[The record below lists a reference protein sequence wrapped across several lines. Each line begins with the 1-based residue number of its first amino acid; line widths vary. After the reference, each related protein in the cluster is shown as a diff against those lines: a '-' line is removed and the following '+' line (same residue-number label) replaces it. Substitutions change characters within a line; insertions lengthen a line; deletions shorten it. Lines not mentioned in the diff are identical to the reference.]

1 MNAPTRQRHPVR
13 VTSRLP
19 DYLVT
24 ATLGRSA
31 TESAGPALLVVAV
44 AVLGSAT
51 TGSYVAAS
59 LSASAAIAGPVVG
72 ALLDRSRHPRREFAG
87 FLLLLAI
94 TLAAIALTI
103 GRVPLVVVL
112 LLAFAAG
119 LAYPAITGAWS
130 AQLSRLV
137 PADRLSHAYGYDA
150 ATYSVASV
158 VAPPAAAALVAVA
171 ARAPLWMPVALALV
185 ALLALARMPLHP
197 RVVDGPPQPLRQSLR
212 DGFDAL
218 ARRPALRRT
227 AVITTIGFAGTA
239 AVFVAAPV
247 LAQER
252 TGSLEFTGVI
262 LGTVAAGG
270 VVSSIGLTRRP
281 VDRPDR
287 MIIAM
292 TAVGGVCVLAI
303 GLAPTVPL
311 LLVAAFALG
320 VSEPPLL
327 AAIFQVRIRESPAHV
342 QGQVFTTAA
351 SLRTS
356 AFAVAT
362 AVSGWLLHT
371 GVWSVIAF
379 GAALHFVAVAVGLF
393 AGPPLPP
400 RRHWVRRTAA

>member
-1 MNAPTRQRHPVR
+1 MR
-13 VTSRLP
+13 VTARLP

-24 ATLGRSA
+24 ATLARSA
-31 TESAGPALLVVAV
+31 TESAGPALLVVGV

-51 TGSYVAAS
+51 TGSYVAACM
-59 LSASAAIAGPVVG
+59 SASAALAGPVVG
-72 ALLDRSRHPRREFAG
+72 AMLDRSQHPRRAFVF
-87 FLLLLAI
+87 FLLLLSFS
-94 TLAAIALTI
+94 LAAVSVTI
-103 GRVPLVVVL
+103 GRVPLAVVL
-112 LLAFAAG
+112 ALAFAAG

-137 PADRLSHAYGYDA
+137 PAERLSHAYGYDA
-150 ATYSVASV
+150 ATYSVAAV

-171 ARAPLWMPVALALV
+171 ARAPLWMPATLALLALV
-185 ALLALARMPLHP
+185 ALVRMPLHP
-197 RVVDGPPQPLRQSLR
+197 RAESARATSLRHALR
-212 DGFDAL
+212 DGLHAL
-218 ARRPALRRT
+218 VRRPALRRT
-227 AVITTIGFAGTA
+227 ALITTIGFAGTA

-262 LGTVAAGG
+262 LGTLAAGG
-270 VVSSIGLTRRP
+270 VVSSAVLARRP
-281 VDRPDR
+281 VGRPDR

-292 TAVGGVCVLAI
+292 TAIGGLCVLAI

-311 LLVAAFALG
+311 LLAAAFALG
-320 VSEPPLL
+320 LSEPPLL
-327 AAIFQVRIRESPAHV
+327 ASIFQVRIRESPAHV
-342 QGQVFTTAA
+342 QSQVFTTAS

-371 GVWSVIAF
+371 GVWAVIVF
-379 GAALHFVAVAVGLF
+379 GATLHLVAVVIGLL

-400 RRHWVRRTAA
+400 RQHWVRRVDA